1 MGMDKV
7 KIFDIKKRN
16 ADSSLE
22 QSRAYDLLRVIATI
36 LVVVGHCTYFKIC
49 TNFKISAMSNNYKNC
64 SYYS

>member
-49 TNFKISAMSNNYKNC
+49 TN
-64 SYYS
+64 

>member
-36 LVVVGHCTYFKIC
+36 LVVVGHCTYFKIG
-49 TNFKISAMSNNYKNC
+49 TNYGGC
-64 SYYS
+64 DYL